1 MPKEKTSFHEF
12 FMLAIVGGFF
22 IYVFLKLVFL

>member
-1 MPKEKTSFHEF
+1 MQNNKFSFHEF
-12 FMLAIVGGFF
+12 LMQAVVAGFL